1 MDTRKN
7 TPACLRCGACCLRGG
22 PALHQEDLPLLAAGT
37 LARAHL
43 LTLRAGEPVFENVA
57 QVMTT
62 LHSELVKVAWLPG
75 EPGAA
80 NQGKAFACRFYAPEE
95 SACLIHE
102 TRPAECRALFC
113 QDTAAIEAL
122 YARDR
127 LTRAH
132 IVDTRGSLWEIVSFH
147 EESFPAATATALARA
162 SARGDRIAA
171 REFEALADAERRFRE
186 AFAARTALPPQEL
199 EFYFGRSLAQVCA
212 PLLGTPSLGEKKSG

>member
-1 MDTRKN
+1 MDTPKSS
-7 TPACLRCGACCLRGG
+7 PECLRCGACCLRGG
-22 PALHQEDLPLLAAGT
+22 PALHQEDLPLIAAGP
-37 LARAHL
+37 LPRAPL
-43 LTLRAGEPVFENVA
+43 LTLRTGEPVFENVA

-62 LHSELVKVAWLPG
+62 LHSELVKVAWLPN
-75 EPGAA
+75 EPGATPRA
-80 NQGKAFACRFYAPEE
+80 NAFACRFYAPEA

-132 IVDTRGSLWEIVSFH
+132 IVDTRGSLWEVVSFH
-147 EESFPAATATALARA
+147 EESFPASTATALARDA
-162 SARGDRIAA
+162 VRGDRIAA
-171 REFEALADAERRFRE
+171 RELEALTDAERRFRE

-199 EFYFGRSLAQVCA
+199 DFYFGRSLALICA
-212 PLLGTPSLGEKKSG
+212 PLLNAK

>member
-1 MDTRKN
+1 MSATNNPPECR
-7 TPACLRCGACCLRGG
+7 RCGACCLRGG
-22 PALHQEDLPLLAAGT
+22 PALHLEDLPLLAAGT
-37 LARAHL
+37 LARSHL

-75 EPGAA
+75 EPGAQQSG
-80 NQGKAFACRFYAPEE
+80 NSFACRFYAPES
-95 SACLIHE
+95 SACLIHAS
-102 TRPAECRALFC
+102 RPAECRALFC

-132 IVDTRGSLWEIVSFH
+132 VVDTRGSLWEVVSFH
-147 EESFPAATATALARA
+147 EESFPASTATALARA
-162 SARGDRIAA
+162 AARGDRIAA
-171 REFEALADAERRFRE
+171 RELEALTGAELRFRA

-199 EFYFGRSLAQVCA
+199 DFYFGRSLGLICA
-212 PLLGTPSLGEKKSG
+212 PLLGRKSG